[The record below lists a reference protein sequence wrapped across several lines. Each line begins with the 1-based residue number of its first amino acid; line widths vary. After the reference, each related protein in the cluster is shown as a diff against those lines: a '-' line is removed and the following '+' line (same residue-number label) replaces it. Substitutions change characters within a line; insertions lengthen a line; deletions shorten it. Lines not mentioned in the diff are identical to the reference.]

1 MANSMPKN
9 IPPFIAREIEKK
21 GGLKNIIDKLPA
33 DNDLDVLAKIHHAL
47 SDPIRLK
54 IMYFLNLQN
63 ACVCLLKEI
72 FNIDYS
78 RLSYHLSLLK
88 DCELIEG
95 ERSGNYIIYRIT
107 SKGRKYLECAES

>member
-21 GGLKNIIDKLPA
+21 GGLKNIVEKLPA
-33 DNDLDVLAKIHHAL
+33 DKDINALAKIYHAL

-54 IMYFLNLQN
+54 IMYFLNLQD

-72 FNIDYS
+72 VNIDYS

-88 DCELIEG
+88 DCGLIEG

-107 SKGRKYLECAES
+107 LKGKKYLKCAES